1 MRNKYFALVILT
13 SCARGFQG
21 PSNDGGENSVSTSS
35 TTETIAETVAE
46 TSVVATTGSTS
57 VTNSTSVTAST
68 GMFCIPGT
76 TELCNGPGACFGAQ
90 ECLPDGSGYDSCICD
105 SSTSSSTTSSGG
117 GSFTCDPLNPTAI
130 CGSGKQCIPQSN
142 SDPVCAPAGNGNFF
156 DLCVDFSQCLPGLD
170 CVNDGIDSCCMAWC
184 RLGANDCPN
193 GFTCYE
199 VVGNPTINGII
210 YGICWDGLPCVL

>member
-1 MRNKYFALVILT
+1 MKYNFFAFIFLL

-21 PSNDGGENSVSTSS
+21 ASNDGGESHVSTDS
-35 TTETIAETVAE
+35 TAETVGETVAE
-46 TSVVATTGSTS
+46 TSTISTTGSNNTT
-57 VTNSTSVTAST
+57 VAT
-68 GMFCIPGT
+68 GMVCIPGT

-90 ECLPDGSGYDSCICD
+90 ECLPDGSGYDSCICGSSSS
-105 SSTSSSTTSSGG
+105 SSTSTTSSGG
-117 GSFTCDPLNPTAI
+117 GSFTCDPLNPTAM

-142 SDPVCAPAGNGNFF
+142 NDPVCAPAGNGNFF

-184 RLGANDCPN
+184 RIGYNDCPTN
-193 GFTCYE
+193 FTCYE
-199 VVGNPTINGII
+199 VVGNPSINGVL